1 MTASVVTPAL
11 HQIAEDLGMTD
22 STAQIAFSVFFL
34 GLGFG
39 PFPVVALAELY
50 GRKPVWL
57 GGCICYVLW
66 NSLSPVGNS
75 PGLMIFGRL
84 MTAAGASAGSTVR
97 IPTKAGRALASSS
110 SNKQALLT
118 MSRSSSPVRQWET
131 CSTPRIAASLWH

>member
-1 MTASVVTPAL
+1 MVYSIGQLVTLMTASVVTAAL
-11 HQIAEDLGMTD
+11 HQIAEDLDMTD

-39 PFPVVALAELY
+39 PFLMVALAELY

-57 GGCICYVLW
+57 AGGLCYVLW

-84 MTAAGASAGSTVR
+84 MTATGASAGSTVR
-97 IPTKAGRALASSS
+97 FPQDAF
-110 SNKQALLT
+110 
-118 MSRSSSPVRQWET
+118 PP
-131 CSTPRIAASLWH
+131 STYNPS